1 MVHGFAKTKPA
12 LSLRHFVLQWENI
25 LTGTTSSLAWSL
37 QDTTTQPHT
46 LLASWIWTM
55 LSCSIKIYLVLV
67 YFNPIE
73 SRFLISLSYII
84 TLLFNIFSY
93 NWKLNKPCSK
103 IILCTQQWTG
113 KCNLWKKNSESWCC
127 IVTFDQRY
135 IYEIKFYKDV
145 V

>member
-1 MVHGFAKTKPA
+1 MVHGFAKTKPS

-25 LTGTTSSLAWSL
+25 LTGTTSSLAWSLQDTTTQPHTLLASSSLAWSL

-103 IILCTQQWTG
+103 IILCTQQ
-113 KCNLWKKNSESWCC
+113 LQSIKKKILNH
-127 IVTFDQRY
+127 
-135 IYEIKFYKDV
+135 DV
-145 V
+145 AL

>member
-1 MVHGFAKTKPA
+1 MVHGFAKTKPS

-103 IILCTQQWTG
+103 IILCTQQLQSIKKKFWIMMLH
-113 KCNLWKKNSESWCC
+113 CNICPT
-127 IVTFDQRY
+127 IYIY